1 MYSKL
6 SQRKVLFLLWNGDAY
21 ATNKKMFKF
30 CYPDKESEP
39 MFVKL
44 LKFDD
49 LNVTEF
55 CEHSMSGTQ
64 TNKYICVFGQCQNL
78 LMKNYYTKF
87 NSFHDNNLS

>member
-1 MYSKL
+1 
-6 SQRKVLFLLWNGDAY
+6 LWNGDAY

-55 CEHSMSGTQ
+55 CEHSMSGT
-64 TNKYICVFGQCQNL
+64 
-78 LMKNYYTKF
+78 
-87 NSFHDNNLS
+87 